1 MIYARRNLTGK
12 VLYIKKNYFFTNV
25 TIFMFNIGRFKRLNK
40 INPYFYHESVKIYGK
55 PAFRRFKTVYY
66 FNANDHGGRSGIVFT
81 KWCVN
86 VNLPGAID
94 CNKC

>member
-1 MIYARRNLTGK
+1 
-12 VLYIKKNYFFTNV
+12 
-25 TIFMFNIGRFKRLNK
+25 MFNIGRFKRLNK

-94 CNKC
+94 YNKCLLLHLQ